1 MNTNKVIINGERFI
15 ISDKHILIDK
25 NDNEYNGIIDSD
37 GYLVGYL
44 KKRSFEFNSKKT
56 VKFNLIKI
64 FRK

>member
-37 GYLVGYL
+37 GVLVGYI
-44 KKRSFEFNSKKT
+44 KKEVLNYILKT
-56 VKFNLIKI
+56 VKFNLFKI
-64 FRK
+64 

>member
-37 GYLVGYL
+37 GDLVGYI
-44 KKRSFEFNSKKT
+44 KKEVLNYNFKYGE
-56 VKFNLIKI
+56 
-64 FRK
+64 

>member
-25 NDNEYNGIIDSD
+25 NNDEYNGIIDSD

-44 KKRSFEFNSKKT
+44 KKE
-56 VKFNLIKI
+56 VLNLIQKKQLNLI
-64 FRK
+64 